1 MKKKKFYISH
11 FILCIFLICV
21 GIAAGYLAYI
31 LLSPLFVDVKA
42 ISIIALILLIPTLIV
57 ICVLPIYSGISY
69 LISIL
74 KGEDEEMYPVKP
86 DTSEELLKERE
97 SNVK

>member
-11 FILCIFLICV
+11 FILSLFLICV
-21 GIAAGYLAYI
+21 GIAAGYFGYSVLF
-31 LLSPLFVDVKA
+31 PLFTDVTA
-42 ISIIALILLIPTLIV
+42 FSFFALILMIPTFII
-57 ICVLPIYSGISY
+57 ICVLPLYAGISY

-74 KGEDEEMYPVKP
+74 KGEDEEMYPVKT
-86 DTSEELLKERE
+86 DTIDELSKERD